1 MFWYIVASEIL
12 SVFAPSIGIR
22 NNLLF
27 IIFVFAFDISNMDQ
41 TNLGQTTNMRNV
53 IDYITD
59 IITDVLNNEKYL
71 DKRYI
76 IETNGDK

>member
-1 MFWYIVASEIL
+1 
-12 SVFAPSIGIR
+12 
-22 NNLLF
+22 
-27 IIFVFAFDISNMDQ
+27 MDQ
-41 TNLGQTTNMRNV
+41 TNLGQTTNMGNV